1 MTKPD
6 LPQNGIF
13 YSCGKT
19 SYMVSPQEPIDY
31 TKAAKAP
38 EQYLQAFSEQQ
49 IHQKKLTSAKKGVA
63 EKTTKRSPS

>member
-38 EQYLQAFSEQQ
+38 EHYLQAYSEQQ
-49 IHQKKLTSAKKGVA
+49 IHTQKLTSAKKGVA
-63 EKTTKRSPS
+63 EKTAKRSSS